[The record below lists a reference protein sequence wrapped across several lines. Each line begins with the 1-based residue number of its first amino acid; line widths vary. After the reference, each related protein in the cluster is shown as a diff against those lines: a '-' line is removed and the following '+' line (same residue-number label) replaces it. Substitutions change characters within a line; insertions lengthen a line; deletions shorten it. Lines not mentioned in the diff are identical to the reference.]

1 MERFM
6 IEKINSIKD
15 SFSKS
20 NIIKQAYRWKFRQF
34 RPKVKMLIENRRFII
49 KTVENTTELEK
60 ALNLRY
66 EVFYKETL
74 KKNHLIHID
83 ADKFDLVCDHL
94 IIIDKE
100 LNSVVGTYRL
110 ISSTYSDKFY
120 SETEF
125 TMDNIKNAGG
135 IKLEL
140 GRACVDRRYRNGLA
154 IALLWKGVSEYMK
167 LVNAKYLFGCSSIS
181 TTNIVEIGLIYKYI
195 KEFHISQEN
204 FRVFPKQKYKVKELE
219 YYQQAFD
226 KFNINIDQIA
236 NFIPP
241 LLKSYF
247 KAGSVICGEPA
258 LDKKF
263 KCADF
268 FTVLDIDSLSKSYDK
283 RYKLVN
289 A

>member
-1 MERFM
+1 M
-6 IEKINSIKD
+6 IAKKVNTIKD
-15 SFSKS
+15 TLS
-20 NIIKQAYRWKFRQF
+20 NSGIIKRAYRWKFRQF
-34 RPKVKMLIENRRFII
+34 KPKVSLLIENRRFII
-49 KTVENTTELEK
+49 KTVEDTFELEK

-66 EVFYKETL
+66 DVFYKEAL
-74 KKNHLIHID
+74 NKHSLIHID
-83 ADKFDLVCDHL
+83 ADKYDLICDHL

-100 LNSVVGTYRL
+100 IDKVVGTYRF
-110 ISSTYSDKFY
+110 ISSDFSEKFY

-125 TMDNIKNAGG
+125 TMDNIKNAKG

-167 LVNAKYLFGCSSIS
+167 KVDAKYLFGCSSIN
-181 TTNIVEIGLIYKYI
+181 TTNVVEISLIYKYI
-195 KEFHISQEN
+195 KELHLSSEE
-204 FRVFPKQKYKVKELE
+204 FRVTPKPKYKVKEIDYYLE
-219 YYQQAFD
+219 AFD
-226 KFNINIDQIA
+226 KFNINIKAIA
-236 NFIPP
+236 DFIPP

-268 FTVLDIDSLSKSYDK
+268 FTLLDLDTISNSYDK
-283 RYKLVN
+283 KYKSTN

>member
-1 MERFM
+1 M
-6 IEKINSIKD
+6 IADKVNSIKN

-20 NIIKQAYRWKFRQF
+20 SIIKQAYRWKFRQF
-34 RPKVKMLIENRRFII
+34 RTKVKMLIENRRFII
-49 KTVENTTELEK
+49 KTVDNTIELEK

-74 KKNHLIHID
+74 KNNHLIHID

-94 IIIDKE
+94 IIIDKT
-100 LNSVVGTYRL
+100 LNLVVGTYRL

-125 TMDNIKNAGG
+125 SMDNIKNASG

-181 TTNIVEIGLIYKYI
+181 TTNIVEISLIYKYI
-195 KEFHISQEN
+195 KELHMSQES

-226 KFNINIDQIA
+226 KFNISIDQIA
-236 NFIPP
+236 EFIPP

-268 FTVLDIDSLSKSYDK
+268 FTVLDIDSLSKSYD
-283 RYKLVN
+283 
-289 A
+289 

>member
-1 MERFM
+1 M
-6 IEKINSIKD
+6 IAKKVNSIKD
-15 SFSKS
+15 TFSNS
-20 NIIKQAYRWKFRQF
+20 RIIKRAYRWKFRQF
-34 RPKVKMLIENRRFII
+34 KPKVSLFIENRRFII
-49 KTVENTTELEK
+49 KTVENTFELEK

-66 EVFYKETL
+66 DVFYKEAL
-74 KKNHLIHID
+74 NKNSFIHID
-83 ADKFDLVCDHL
+83 ADKYDLICDHL

-100 LNSVVGTYRL
+100 IDKVVGTYRF
-110 ISSTYSDKFY
+110 ISSDFSDKFY

-125 TMDNIKNAGG
+125 TMDNIKNAKG

-154 IALLWKGVSEYMK
+154 MALLWKGVSEYMK
-167 LVNAKYLFGCSSIS
+167 KVDAKYLFGCSSIS
-181 TTNIVEIGLIYKYI
+181 TTNVVEISLIYKYI
-195 KEFHISQEN
+195 KELHLSSEEY
-204 FRVFPKQKYKVKELE
+204 RVHPKPKYKVKEID
-219 YYQQAFD
+219 YYQEAFD
-226 KFNINIDQIA
+226 KFNINIDAIA
-236 NFIPP
+236 DFIPP

-268 FTVLDIDSLSKSYDK
+268 FTLLDLDTISDSYDK
-283 RYKLVN
+283 KYKSTN

>member
-1 MERFM
+1 MKLSQGGISGTVTDVRIVM
-6 IEKINSIKD
+6 KK
-15 SFSKS
+15 
-20 NIIKQAYRWKFRQF
+20 A
-34 RPKVKMLIENRRFII
+34 IENLASGII
-49 KTVENTTELEK
+49 VCHNHPSGN
-60 ALNLRY
+60 LNPSESDSRITNKI
-66 EVFYKETL
+66 KEAGL
-74 KKNHLIHID
+74 LLDIQ
-83 ADKFDLVCDHL
+83 LLDHL

-100 LNSVVGTYRL
+100 INSVIGTYRL
-110 ISSTYSDKFY
+110 ISSSYSGKFY

-125 TMDNIKNAGG
+125 YMDRIKNAPG

-167 LVNAKYLFGCSSIS
+167 EINAKYLFGCSSIS
-181 TTNIVEIGLIYKYI
+181 TTNIVEISLIYKYI
-195 KEFHISQEN
+195 KELHISTEN
-204 FRVFPKQKYKVKELE
+204 FRVVPKQKYKVKELD
-219 YYQQAFD
+219 YYQKAFD

-268 FTVLDIDSLSKSYDK
+268 FTVLEIDTLSKTYDK

>member
-1 MERFM
+1 M
-6 IEKINSIKD
+6 IAKKVNSIKE
-15 SFSKS
+15 SLS
-20 NIIKQAYRWKFRQF
+20 NFKIIKQAYRWKFRQF
-34 RPKVKMLIENRRFII
+34 RPKVSLIIENRRFII
-49 KTVENTTELEK
+49 KTVENTLELEK

-66 EVFYKETL
+66 EVFYKEAL
-74 KKNHLIHID
+74 KKSSFVHID
-83 ADKFDLVCDHL
+83 VDKYDLICDHL

-100 LNSVVGTYRL
+100 IDQVIGTYRL
-110 ISSTYSDKFY
+110 ISSTFSEKFY

-125 TMDNIKNAGG
+125 VMDKVKNASG

-167 LVNAKYLFGCSSIS
+167 KVEAKYLFGCSSIS
-181 TTNIVEIGLIYKYI
+181 TTNIVEVSLIYKYI
-195 KEFHISQEN
+195 KELHLSADN
-204 FRVFPKQKYKVKELE
+204 FRVFPKPKYKVKELN
-219 YYQQAFD
+219 YYQEAFD
-226 KFNINIDQIA
+226 KYNINTKAIA
-236 NFIPP
+236 DFIPP

-268 FTVLDIDSLSKSYDK
+268 FTILDIDTLSGAYDK
-283 RYKLVN
+283 KYKSTN